1 MNRTERMKELVEL
14 LNKAGRA
21 YYQEDREIIS
31 NYEYDKL
38 YDELEA
44 LEEET
49 GITLAGSPTVSVGYE
64 AVNALPKETHET
76 PMLSLDKTK
85 EIEVLKNFVGN
96 QKTVLSWKMDG
107 LTIVLTYQDG
117 KLKKAVTRGNG
128 IVGEVITNNAK
139 VFKNVPLQIAY
150 QGELILRG
158 EAIISYSDFEK
169 INKQIE
175 DVDAKYKNPRNL
187 CSGSVRQLNNEITAK
202 RNVYFY
208 AFSLVRAEGV
218 DFNNSRACQFEWL
231 KTQGFDIVEYRMV
244 DSKNLEE
251 TIQYFSDKISTND
264 FPSDG
269 LVALYDDISYGDS
282 LGSTAKFPRNA
293 FAFKWKDEIRETTLK
308 EIEWSPSRT
317 GLINPVAIFE
327 PVELEGTTVSR
338 ASVHNI
344 SILKELELG
353 IGDRIEVYKANMII
367 PQIAENLTRSRNLT
381 IPEFCPVCKKTTKIQ
396 KSNDVEVLICTNP
409 ECQAKKIKSF
419 TLFVSRDAM
428 NIDGLSEA
436 TLEKFIL
443 NGFIKEFGDIY
454 ELEHYKDAIIEMDG
468 FGEKSYENLIENIKK
483 SSHTTL
489 PRLVYALGIA
499 NIGVANAKVL
509 CKEFDYDL
517 QKLMQADE
525 ETISQIEGIGSVIA
539 KSVTDYFKN
548 EENQRKLEHLL
559 TYLTFEEMKIE
570 TGNPLSGKQFVITGS
585 VNQFENR
592 SAMKEFIENRGGKV
606 TGSVSKKTDYL
617 INNDTESSSSK
628 NKKAKELG
636 IPILSEE
643 DFLKLA
649 ESVQ

>member
-1 MNRTERMKELVEL
+1 MNQTERMKELVEL

-218 DFNNSRACQFEWL
+218 NFNNSRACQFEWL

-269 LVALYDDISYGDS
+269 LVALYDDIAYGDS

-454 ELEHYKDAIIEMDG
+454 ELERYKDAIIEMDG

-548 EENQRKLEHLL
+548 EKNQRKLEHLL

-585 VNQFENR
+585 VNQFENL

>member
-1 MNRTERMKELVEL
+1 MNQKERMKELVEL

-218 DFNNSRACQFEWL
+218 NFNNSRACQFEWL

-269 LVALYDDISYGDS
+269 LVALYDDIAYGDS

-454 ELEHYKDAIIEMDG
+454 ELERYKDAIIEMDG

-517 QKLMQADE
+517 QKLMRADE

>member
-1 MNRTERMKELVEL
+1 MNQTERMKELVEL

-269 LVALYDDISYGDS
+269 LVALYDDIAYGDS

-317 GLINPVAIFE
+317 GLINPVAI
-327 PVELEGTTVSR
+327 LSR
-338 ASVHNI
+338 
-344 SILKELELG
+344 
-353 IGDRIEVYKANMII
+353 
-367 PQIAENLTRSRNLT
+367 
-381 IPEFCPVCKKTTKIQ
+381 
-396 KSNDVEVLICTNP
+396 
-409 ECQAKKIKSF
+409 
-419 TLFVSRDAM
+419 
-428 NIDGLSEA
+428 
-436 TLEKFIL
+436 L
-443 NGFIKEFGDIY
+443 NWRE
-454 ELEHYKDAIIEMDG
+454 
-468 FGEKSYENLIENIKK
+468 
-483 SSHTTL
+483 
-489 PRLVYALGIA
+489 
-499 NIGVANAKVL
+499 
-509 CKEFDYDL
+509 
-517 QKLMQADE
+517 
-525 ETISQIEGIGSVIA
+525 
-539 KSVTDYFKN
+539 
-548 EENQRKLEHLL
+548 QR
-559 TYLTFEEMKIE
+559 
-570 TGNPLSGKQFVITGS
+570 
-585 VNQFENR
+585 
-592 SAMKEFIENRGGKV
+592 
-606 TGSVSKKTDYL
+606 
-617 INNDTESSSSK
+617 
-628 NKKAKELG
+628 
-636 IPILSEE
+636 
-643 DFLKLA
+643 
-649 ESVQ
+649 